1 MRGLLNCHIPQPAD
15 VSSLLPLPVWR
26 RARGWTRLGVAQLCM
41 GHARAAASAYRKAIE
56 LEGAGG
62 SREMQLGLQLA
73 GQALAG
79 QGDRRAALHET
90 EG

>member
-1 MRGLLNCHIPQPAD
+1 
-15 VSSLLPLPVWR
+15 
-26 RARGWTRLGVAQLCM
+26 M

-56 LEGAGG
+56 LESAGG

-79 QGDRRAALHET
+79 QGDRRAAVHET